1 MDVQQFEQYQQT
13 ELSPLTYDLSP
24 QSIEQNTR
32 LRHMTFDI
40 RAMAWDKHNNTAVF
54 YRLMWSASFPLKS
67 AYTMWKSHLP
77 YAFYRNN
84 KQCANYCFNLM
95 YCRYQ
100 IYRQNIETKFRMYLF
115 IKIRISNRTVS
126 YFCNLEHRS
135 AHGPRL
141 CSHKY
146 LCK

>member
-40 RAMAWDKHNNTAVF
+40 RAMAWDKHKNTAVF

-67 AYTMWKSHLP
+67 AYTM
-77 YAFYRNN
+77 
-84 KQCANYCFNLM
+84 
-95 YCRYQ
+95 
-100 IYRQNIETKFRMYLF
+100 
-115 IKIRISNRTVS
+115 
-126 YFCNLEHRS
+126 
-135 AHGPRL
+135 
-141 CSHKY
+141 
-146 LCK
+146 